1 MPKHHRYRRALRWTL
16 LLLALTLILP
26 LVPYAV
32 AAGGAQFNT
41 PGVELW
47 DAVRARVQEPMRTQA
62 EGVQSNQLI
71 NYWGD
76 QWRLFR
82 SNLLVPI
89 GGVMLLAMLAIITLF
104 YLIRGRIEIEGG
116 RSGVLVPR
124 FSVNQRV
131 VHWLAATVFIV
142 LGLTGLILLYGRYV
156 LVPLLGPEGFGV
168 TASACKEVHNLFGP
182 LFPVAVIAIMFSFG
196 RGNAF
201 RGIDFK
207 WFLKAGG
214 LFGHAMAD
222 SGYYNGGQKTWFWLT
237 VLFGIAM
244 SVSGLILV
252 FPNFGQGREVMAA
265 AHVIHG
271 VVGVGFITAAL
282 GHIYIG
288 TLGMEGA
295 AESMTN
301 GYVDAAWAKEHH
313 NLWYAE
319 MERAGMVGVSPNTME
334 EVKRHD
340 DRDFR
345 GFGQPLGRREPLDP
359 SVSATDQG
367 PAGPGGPPAG
377 GGMSPATN
385 PSAPKES
392 T

>member
-1 MPKHHRYRRALRWTL
+1 MSKQRRYRRALRWSVA
-16 LLLALTLILP
+16 LLALALILP
-26 LVPYAV
+26 LIPYAV
-32 AAGGAQFNT
+32 AATGTQFNT
-41 PGVELW
+41 PGAELW
-47 DAVRARVQEPMRTQA
+47 GAVRERVQEPMTTRVQ
-62 EGVQSNQLI
+62 GVQSNQLI

-82 SNLLVPI
+82 SELLVPI
-89 GGVMLLAMLAIITLF
+89 GGVILLAMLVIITLF
-104 YLIRGRIEIEGG
+104 FLIRGRIKIEGG

-142 LGLTGLILLYGRYV
+142 LGLTGLVLLYGRYV
-156 LVPLLGPEGFGV
+156 LVPLLGPQGFGI
-168 TASACKEVHNLFGP
+168 TAAACKEMHNLFGP
-182 LFPVAVIAIMFSFG
+182 LFPVAIVAIMLSFG

-201 RGIDFK
+201 RGIDFR

-222 SGYYNGGQKTWFWLT
+222 SGYYNGGQKSWFWLT
-237 VLFGIAM
+237 VLFGVAI
-244 SVSGLILV
+244 SISGLILV
-252 FPNFGQGREVMAA
+252 FPNFGQGREIMAA
-265 AHVIHG
+265 AHVVHG
-271 VVGVGFITAAL
+271 VIAVLFITASL

-301 GYVDAAWAKEHH
+301 GYVDANWAKEHH

-319 MERAGMVGVSPNTME
+319 MEKAGMVGVSPNTME

-345 GFGQPLGRREPLDP
+345 GFGQPLGRKPPSDP
-359 SVSATDQG
+359 SA
-367 PAGPGGPPAG
+367 APPAHSRG
-377 GGMSPATN
+377 GGISPAAN
-385 PSAPKES
+385 PSARKES
-392 T
+392 P